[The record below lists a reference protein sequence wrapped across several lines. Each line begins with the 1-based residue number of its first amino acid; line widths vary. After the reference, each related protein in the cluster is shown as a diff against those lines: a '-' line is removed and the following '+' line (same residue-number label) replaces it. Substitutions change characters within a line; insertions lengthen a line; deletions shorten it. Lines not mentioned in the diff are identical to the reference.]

1 MFRLADATPIATGH
15 VREVYQHPD
24 DENLLVKVIS
34 SASIETRWNQA
45 PWYRRLARC
54 GPYKDFVREFREY
67 VTSVYVGGYETS
79 PIARVV
85 GLEMTDIGLG
95 QVVEKVRTP
104 DGRLAPTLHDWVKA
118 EGFTERTR
126 AEMEAFYARLLSHDT
141 IAADLHAWNVVY
153 GEDSRGGPRL
163 VMIDGFGEKNIIPHQ
178 SMKRSH
184 NAARTRR
191 KYERMLKR
199 TIAEAPK
206 RSPL

>member
-24 DENLLVKVIS
+24 DETLLVKVIA
-34 SASIETRWNQA
+34 SASIEARWNQA

-67 VTSVYVGGYETS
+67 VTSIYVGDYATS

-104 DGRLAPTLHDWVKA
+104 DGKLAPTLHDWVKA
-118 EGFTERTR
+118 EGFTEHTR
-126 AEMEAFYARLLSHDT
+126 AEMAAFYQRLLDHDT

-178 SMKRSH
+178 SMSRSH
-184 NAARTRR
+184 NAARVKR

-199 TIAEAPK
+199 TMAEAPG
-206 RSPL
+206 R

>member
-24 DENLLVKVIS
+24 DNDLLIKVIS
-34 SASIETRWNQA
+34 SASIEERWNQA
-45 PWYRRLARC
+45 PWYRRLARS

-67 VTSVYVGGYETS
+67 VTGVYTGGYDTS

-95 QVVEKVRTP
+95 QIVEKVRTT
-104 DGRLAPTLHDWVKA
+104 DGKLAPTLHDWVA
-118 EGFTERTR
+118 RDGFSATVQSEL
-126 AEMEAFYARLLSHDT
+126 EQFYARLLSHNT

-163 VMIDGFGEKNIIPHQ
+163 VMIDGFGEKNIVPHC
-178 SMKRSH
+178 SMNRAH
-184 NAARTRR
+184 NASRTKK
-191 KYERMLKR
+191 KYERMLRR
-199 TIAEAPK
+199 TMKEAPV
-206 RSPL
+206 R

>member
-24 DENLLVKVIS
+24 DNDLLIKVIS
-34 SASIETRWNQA
+34 SASIEERWNKA
-45 PWYRRLARC
+45 PWYRRRARS

-67 VTSVYVGGYETS
+67 VTGVYTGGYDTS

-95 QVVEKVRTP
+95 QIVEKVRTP
-104 DGRLAPTLHDWVKA
+104 DGRLAPTLHDWVA
-118 EGFTERTR
+118 REGFNARVQSEL
-126 AEMEAFYARLLSHDT
+126 EQFYARLLSHNT

-163 VMIDGFGEKNIIPHQ
+163 VMIDGFGEKNIIPHC
-178 SMKRSH
+178 SMNRAH
-184 NAARTRR
+184 NASRTKK
-191 KYERMLKR
+191 KYERMLRR
-199 TIAEAPK
+199 TKAEAPS
-206 RSPL
+206 RA